1 MPTVKIGDQDVTIG
15 APSVAGYVVQS
26 VTDPAGADIDMED
39 IIDHST
45 GQLVTRLVHQVHPKI
60 NLTLI
65 TTDGTPASDFP
76 IGSLATI
83 GSTEYFIDDCQV
95 ENTRGGQRV
104 TVSATNIGL
113 TTPSP

>member
-1 MPTVKIGDQDVTIG
+1 MATAKIGNDAVIIG
-15 APSVAGYVVQS
+15 APTVSGYIVQS

-45 GQLVTRLVHQVHPKI
+45 GARVTRLVHQVDQKI

-65 TTDGTPASDFP
+65 TTTGTPATDFP
-76 IGSLATI
+76 IGELAEVL
-83 GSTEYFIDDCQV
+83 GGDYFIDDCQV
-95 ENTRGGQRV
+95 AKTRGGQQV

-113 TTPSP
+113 TIPA